1 MLWGD
6 ASASEKTQ
14 MDEVRWEDYFKDL
27 PESVLTIEKSYRS
40 LAEARL
46 SQIVK
51 FQKDRTETIY
61 DEKPPFSAPS
71 SATSRESQ
79 RRLRYLTNI
88 ANKRIVSSWRFR

>member
-1 MLWGD
+1 
-6 ASASEKTQ
+6 

-61 DEKPPFSAPS
+61 DETFSAPS